1 MADPIATPNPMP
13 EVAPAPAP
21 VQPPAAP
28 AVQTPPPSA
37 AAPAPQPTEFEL
49 RPEFEVQHPDLGR
62 PVKVAELITSYR
74 DADLIRRAEAG
85 DSAAQEA
92 LLQRLA
98 SKIIPGRGPN
108 PAPGQQPAPAG
119 QQPNVDVDAVL
130 RQIGLSKDQL
140 QEAIAFTS
148 QQRTQLVRDRLSETL
163 KAPEYAAISRR
174 GVDYVLDELNRV
186 HAALPPGTKLN
197 AQIVTN
203 TLKVLNDR
211 ESAYVNELL
220 QPYRD
225 AAGELGADDPFRG
238 GQPDPANDPRPNS
251 QKEPAKYQQ
260 WLARQIAF
268 QRRQERL
275 AARN

>member
-21 VQPPAAP
+21 VQTPAAP

-49 RPEFEVQHPDLGR
+49 RPEYELQHPDLGR

-92 LLQRLA
+92 ILQRLA

-108 PAPGQQPAPAG
+108 PAPTQQPQNPAAPAAD
-119 QQPNVDVDAVL
+119 PEAL
-130 RQIGLSKDQL
+130 LSKLGITKDQL

-148 QQRTQLVRDRLSETL
+148 QQRTEAVRTQMA
-163 KAPEYAAISRR
+163 KALESPEFSAIRQR
-174 GVDYVLDELNRV
+174 GVDYVLKELREV
-186 HAALPPGTKLN
+186 HAQLPPGTKITS
-197 AQIVTN
+197 QVIVN
-203 TLKVLNDR
+203 TLKALNQQEQGYIDR
-211 ESAYVNELL
+211 LV

-225 AAGELGADDPFRG
+225 LAGELGADDPFRG

-260 WLARQIAF
+260 WLARQVAF
-268 QRRQERL
+268 ARRQEAL
-275 AARN
+275 ANRN